1 MPVEIL
7 IMDEKPKP
15 PTPKAKPPEKPLR
28 RRAHTK
34 APAPAPAPATARTPK
49 ATPTAIM
56 CELTRLKAQQK
67 YLECHQVRLNASNF
81 QDNPDDEDSHEGND
95 EHGTPSQEIGARQRP
110 GSSSAAAL
118 TSQINEIERLQL
130 ELNDKMQVYRATK
143 RNELQDMWRYVNAMK
158 EDVLRPERLNMCTV
172 NALRER
178 IIGLNGQLERLGA
191 KNSKELET
199 LREEYHKLERENKF
213 IWRGSL

>member
-1 MPVEIL
+1 MPMEIV
-7 IMDEKPKP
+7 IMDEEAKP

-28 RRAHTK
+28 RRTQTK
-34 APAPAPAPATARTPK
+34 APAPAPAPSRTPK

-67 YLECHQVRLNASNF
+67 YLECHQVRLNVSNF
-81 QDNPDDEDSHEGND
+81 QDSPEDEPSPEGTD
-95 EHGTPSQEIGARQRP
+95 GYGPPSQGNATRQRP

-118 TSQINEIERLQL
+118 TILINEIERLQL
-130 ELNDKMQVYRATK
+130 ELDEKMQVYRSTK
-143 RNELQDMWRYVNAMK
+143 RNELQDMWHYVSAMK
-158 EDVLRPERLNMCTV
+158 EDVFRPERLSMYTV

-178 IIGLNGQLERLGA
+178 IVGLNGQLERLSA

-199 LREEYHKLERENKF
+199 LREEYQKLERENKF